1 MIAPMMITL
10 IIVCYFIGIALMMSM
25 VKEVSFFVRLL
36 LIGIP
41 LVLAI
46 VMIGVLV
53 SRIQEIRSGEE
64 DDLSQ
69 Y

>member
-1 MIAPMMITL
+1 MMITL

>member
-1 MIAPMMITL
+1 MIITL
-10 IIVCYFIGIALMMSM
+10 IIVCYFIGIALIMSM
-25 VKEVSFFVRLL
+25 VKEASFFVRLL

-41 LVLAI
+41 LLLAI
-46 VMIGVLV
+46 VMIGVLI

>member
-1 MIAPMMITL
+1 MIAPMIITL
-10 IIVCYFIGIALMMSM
+10 IIVCYFIGIALIMSM
-25 VKEVSFFVRLL
+25 VKEASFFVRLL

-41 LVLAI
+41 LLLAI
-46 VMIGVLV
+46 VMIGVLI

>member
-1 MIAPMMITL
+1 
-10 IIVCYFIGIALMMSM
+10 MMSM